1 MLLRTH
7 TTIRVKHMVL
17 ALIGEMLRTLTLPED
32 VFCEP
37 IYYGG
42 MDATTLKTTCIQDD
56 EKVNVMTV
64 FRVQRPTTKTWQ
76 LHLSLQHTGSKV
88 VQHEYNF
95 KADDETSAQ
104 EAVIAMARSTVH
116 YLRHCHPDWNT
127 RDHTDPGEDKAHHAA
142 YVLFLT
148 EHIRLSNMHV

>member
-1 MLLRTH
+1 ML
-7 TTIRVKHMVL
+7 L
-17 ALIGEMLRTLTLPED
+17 ALIGEMLRPLTMPED

-42 MDATTLKTTCIQDD
+42 MDATALKTTCIQDD
-56 EKVNVMTV
+56 EKVNVLAV

-88 VQHEYNF
+88 SQHEYNF
-95 KADDETSAQ
+95 KADDEISAQ
-104 EAVIAMARSTVH
+104 EAVIAAARSTVH
-116 YLRHCHPDWNT
+116 YLRHCHPDWT
-127 RDHTDPGEDKAHHAA
+127 ARDHSDAGEDKTHQTA
-142 YVLFLT
+142 YVRFLT

>member
-7 TTIRVKHMVL
+7 TTIRVKHMLL
-17 ALIGEMLRTLTLPED
+17 ALIGEMLQPLTMPED

-42 MDATTLKTTCIQDD
+42 MDATALKTTCIEDG
-56 EKVNVMTV
+56 EKVNVLAV
-64 FRVQRPTTKTWQ
+64 FRVQRPTNKSWQ

-88 VQHEYNF
+88 SQHEYSF
-95 KADDETSAQ
+95 KADDEVSAQ
-104 EAVIAMARSTVH
+104 EAVIATARAAVH
-116 YLRHCHPDWNT
+116 YLRHCHPDWAA
-127 RDHTDPGEDKAHHAA
+127 RDHASANGDKAGHAA
-142 YVLFLT
+142 YVRFLT

>member
-17 ALIGEMLRTLTLPED
+17 ALIGEMLRTLTLMED

-42 MDATTLKTTCIQDD
+42 MDATALKTTCIEDG
-56 EKVNVMTV
+56 EKVNVLAV

-76 LHLSLQHTGSKV
+76 LHLSLQHSGSKV
-88 VQHEYNF
+88 TQHEYNF

-104 EAVIAMARSTVH
+104 EAVIALSRATVH
-116 YLRHCHPDWNT
+116 YFRHCHAEWARNAHADV
-127 RDHTDPGEDKAHHAA
+127 GEDKSHHAA
-142 YVLFLT
+142 YVRFLT